1 MTYATLLAFMSSGWF
16 WILLVW
22 SVIWKGISLWKSAR
36 NKHMTWFVILFITST
51 IGILPI
57 IYLLI
62 NGRKARV
69 VHHEAKKTT
78 RKRIHKKAR
87 RRKK

>member
-1 MTYATLLAFMSSGWF
+1 MYGTEWIAFMNSGWF

-22 SVIWKGISLWKSAR
+22 SGVWKGISLWKSAR
-36 NKHMTWFVILFITST
+36 NKHLVWFVVLFVFNTA
-51 IGILPI
+51 GILPI

-62 NGRKARV
+62 HSRKNKAIHHPANRTIRKTGRK
-69 VHHEAKKTT
+69 T
-78 RKRIHKKAR
+78 R